1 MPDSQRLVDLVQSR
15 IDRDLADRRELLTG
29 IDDSLVTPLD
39 FAERLMRGGKR
50 FRARFLFWGW
60 HAVAARESGID
71 PLAKWSDS
79 PDLDAVI
86 TVAAALEYFQG
97 SALVHD
103 DLIDDSDTRRGQP
116 AMHRA
121 LAARHRDER
130 RQGDSAAFGRSAAL
144 LVGDLL
150 FGWSDELF
158 GVGVSALAERSRAI
172 AARRIFDGMRTDVI
186 SGQYLDLLEEHR
198 APGGSDGDL
207 LTRAHKVIVYKSAR
221 YSVEAPLALGA
232 ALAGASEQQSEA
244 LRAYGLPLGV
254 AFQLRDDLLGV
265 FGDSSVTGKPAG
277 DDLRAGKQTVLIA
290 VARQKLP
297 RTIATLLDELLGD
310 PTLDDAQISMLR
322 TALQDC
328 GAVDQVE
335 RFIDRESA
343 RAVAALDAASISI
356 EAKHQLLD
364 LVDAATRRDA

>member
-15 IDRDLADRRELLTG
+15 IDRDLAERRELLAG
-29 IDDSLVTPLD
+29 IDVALLPPLAL
-39 FAERLMRGGKR
+39 AEQLMRGGKR

-79 PDLDAVI
+79 ADLDAVI

-103 DLIDDSDTRRGQP
+103 DLIDDSDTRRGHP
-116 AMHRA
+116 SMHRA
-121 LAARHRDER
+121 LAARHSDDR
-130 RQGDSAAFGRSAAL
+130 RHGDPDAFGRSAAL

-158 GVGVSALAERSRAI
+158 GAGVSALAERTRAI
-172 AARRIFDGMRTDVI
+172 AARRIFDRMRTDVI

-198 APGGSDGDL
+198 APEAIDGDA

-232 ALAGASEQQSEA
+232 AMAGASEQQSAA
-244 LRAYGLPLGV
+244 LRAFGLPLGV
-254 AFQLRDDLLGV
+254 AFQLRDDMLGV

-277 DDLRAGKQTVLIA
+277 DDLRAGKQTVLVA

-297 RTIATLLDELLGD
+297 RTIATLLDEMLGD
-310 PTLDDAQISMLR
+310 PALDDTQISMLR

-328 GAVDQVE
+328 GAADQVE
-335 RFIDRESA
+335 RFIERESA
-343 RAVAALDAASISI
+343 RAAAALETAPIST
-356 EAKHQLLD
+356 EAKRQLLD
-364 LVDAATRRDA
+364 LVDAATRRDR